1 MKSLFSKLLMA
12 CAAITFFCACDDVP
26 EPYSIK
32 DGGSDPTQ
40 TIQPQGDGTLVNPYN
55 VAAADSVAA
64 LLSSGAENG
73 QDIYI
78 KGIVSTIKEQ
88 FTTTYGNG
96 TFYISDDGT
105 TEKEFYIYRAY
116 YLNNK
121 KFTSSDSEINIGDTV
136 IICGR
141 IMNYSGTYET
151 VQNKSYIYSING
163 GNSGSDDE
171 PGTAEGDGT
180 KANPY
185 NVTAV
190 NALAATLGSNET
202 YDKEIYIKGV
212 ITSVKE
218 QYSTQYGN
226 GTFYI
231 GETATSSS
239 TFYIYRALYLG
250 NAKFTSGD
258 TEVKEGD
265 EVVICGKICNYTSD
279 YGTTLETVQNQSYL
293 YSLNGK
299 TVDGGDDQPSSGE
312 AKGDGT
318 KDNPYNCVA
327 ANAFASSLGNNEK
340 SDKDVYIK
348 GKIVS
353 IKETFSTTYGN
364 STFYISDDGTSTNQF
379 YVFRTLY
386 LGNVKYTSGDLPQV
400 GDDVI
405 ICGKVTNYYGNTPE
419 TVQNESYIYSITSNG
434 GSSDTGGDDN
444 TGVGKVSGKTITFD
458 AVDFALSD
466 AYDLNNKSLTL
477 SDGTTLSFVNN
488 GGSTTPKY
496 YNTGTC
502 FRMYP
507 KNSLTIAASKSIS
520 SVALVCDN
528 YNGTIYNAS
537 GDISSTPGSVNTNG
551 ENITVSGI
559 SSKSVVITDASGTTG
574 SASQLRI
581 KTITITYA
589 E

>member
-12 CAAITFFCACDDVP
+12 CAAIALFSACEDVP

-32 DGGSDPTQ
+32 DGGSDSSQ
-40 TIQPQGDGTLVNPYN
+40 TIKPQGNGTLANPYN

-64 LLSSGAENG
+64 LLSSGVENG

-105 TEKEFYIYRAY
+105 TEKQFYIYRAY

-121 KFTSSDSEINIGDTV
+121 KFTSTDSEINVGDTV

-151 VQNKSYIYSING
+151 VQNKSYIYAING
-163 GNSGSDDE
+163 GGGSDDE
-171 PGTAEGDGT
+171 PGTAEGDGSLE
-180 KANPY
+180 NPY

-190 NALAATLGSNET
+190 NALAASLSSNET
-202 YDKEIYIKGV
+202 YDKDIYIKGV
-212 ITSVKE
+212 ITSIKE
-218 QYSTQYGN
+218 QYNTTYGN

-231 GETATSSS
+231 GETATSST

-258 TEVKEGD
+258 TEVKVGD

-299 TVDGGDDQPSSGE
+299 TIDGGGDEPSTGE

-318 KDNPYNCVA
+318 LANPYNCVA
-327 ANAFASSLGNNEK
+327 ANAYASSLEDNAK

-353 IKETFSTTYGN
+353 IKEAFSTTYGN

-400 GDDVI
+400 GDEVI

-419 TVQNESYIYSITSNG
+419 TVQNESYIYS
-434 GSSDTGGDDN
+434 
-444 TGVGKVSGKTITFD
+444 
-458 AVDFALSD
+458 
-466 AYDLNNKSLTL
+466 LT
-477 SDGTTLSFVNN
+477 
-488 GGSTTPKY
+488 PQW
-496 YNTGTC
+496 
-502 FRMYP
+502 R
-507 KNSLTIAASKSIS
+507 
-520 SVALVCDN
+520 
-528 YNGTIYNAS
+528 
-537 GDISSTPGSVNTNG
+537 
-551 ENITVSGI
+551 
-559 SSKSVVITDASGTTG
+559 
-574 SASQLRI
+574 
-581 KTITITYA
+581 
-589 E
+589 